1 MSALKKIK
9 LADGMVGSR
18 GASSEKRVR
27 ESTSGFSRDLKDQ
40 KKYQTEER
48 IANRQRNSK
57 DQIEERIS
65 KRD

>member
-1 MSALKKIK
+1 M
-9 LADGMVGSR
+9 GWW
-18 GASSEKRVR
+18 GAEGHHQKRVR

-40 KKYQTEER
+40 EKDQTEER

>member
-9 LADGMVGSR
+9 LVDGMVGSR

-40 KKYQTEER
+40 KEPAMQRSDRGKNSKQTEE
-48 IANRQRNSK
+48 
-57 DQIEERIS
+57 
-65 KRD
+65 